1 MSNLRKHPVILQSIK
16 RTLQEVVPQG
26 GSAYLFGSQARGDA
40 RSSSDWDILILVNK
54 ERISH
59 DDFDK
64 IAYPLIELGWEMETE
79 INPLLY
85 TYQDWEKRHFTPFY
99 HEVNKDKIILWH

>member
-1 MSNLRKHPVILQSIK
+1 MNNNKKIIIRSIREILKDI
-16 RTLQEVVPQG
+16 LPAG
-26 GSAYLFGSQARGDA
+26 GKAILFGSQARNEA
-40 RSSSDWDILILVNK
+40 REDSDWDILILVNK

-64 IAYPLIELGWEMETE
+64 IAYPLIELGWEMDAE